1 LKGETVTKQ
10 KVFLKKGLLLS
21 AFAAAC
27 LVFCSNPTNQNLRW
41 AFNMELPISNSNFI
55 LGQQFKDLFGA
66 IDTIK
71 DFSMLGIND
80 TTVDGVYDT
89 APHSVAFSALHK
101 DTFSFQQKQDTMA
114 NKTFHVNIGPIPLS
128 SAGNI
133 NTTVPFGVAA
143 GNLPNGLGPI
153 TVSNTLALNKI
164 RQITFDVLP
173 ANAQLSVRL
182 TNNTGVAIDNL
193 TLSFPNILPSAP
205 GQTIATIPAGSFQDV
220 TINVAGQTIGSTV
233 QTQVIATLGAGTVSA
248 GASLGVQISLA
259 GTKASSVIV
268 LDSLVSLVD
277 TFTNNYQ
284 ISDSM
289 NIDYADIKY
298 GFFNYSINNST
309 GLKII
314 LSAIYQDLWIT
325 PACIANNVTHAGDLS
340 VFANLIDSSNYY
352 SGIITKVPAH
362 VLPHSNLDFGLQAI
376 SGSRI
381 LPTWIDTIS
390 ASRIDYF
397 VRTDDPVGN
406 WDTLTSADSMI
417 FTISSS
423 ALSFSYGAMQGT
435 LVKDYKKTSDTQT
448 VAVPFPFPNNDR
460 DSLRGKFNLSRVS
473 ANMNLK
479 MDLPDSAFLD
489 SLLVDFRILSPQFQN
504 TWVDTNVS
512 FGIIKK
518 DTAYNR
524 ILNIAKVVNNFPD
537 SLKILT
543 FVTIPKGTKIRAIND
558 QTNAIGIGSMTIK
571 SYADYKINAYFDWSV
586 ASLTTM
592 DLGADTFT
600 LDTGSIRIF
609 RKMENRTASFD
620 FTVFNQTNVFIRL
633 YALFAPDSARAFL
646 LQNDT
651 LFPTNTLN
659 AMVLTQGAAE
669 SQGYI
674 NLLGTSGVY
683 IPVRNDTAANST
695 ALDNSQLNTILNTK
709 KGAIR
714 WMLQFNP
721 NSANDS
727 LKNTDYINV
736 KSSFHFQGVNNMDS
750 LTHSF

>member
-1 LKGETVTKQ
+1 
-10 KVFLKKGLLLS
+10 
-21 AFAAAC
+21 
-27 LVFCSNPTNQNLRW
+27 
-41 AFNMELPISNSNFI
+41 
-55 LGQQFKDLFGA
+55 
-66 IDTIK
+66 
-71 DFSMLGIND
+71 
-80 TTVDGVYDT
+80 
-89 APHSVAFSALHK
+89 
-101 DTFSFQQKQDTMA
+101 
-114 NKTFHVNIGPIPLS
+114 
-128 SAGNI
+128 
-133 NTTVPFGVAA
+133 
-143 GNLPNGLGPI
+143 
-153 TVSNTLALNKI
+153 
-164 RQITFDVLP
+164 
-173 ANAQLSVRL
+173 L

>member
-1 LKGETVTKQ
+1 MTKQ

>member
-1 LKGETVTKQ
+1 LKGETVAKQ
-10 KVFLKKGLLLS
+10 KVFLKKGILLG
-21 AFAAAC
+21 AFACAL

-41 AFNMELPISNSNFI
+41 RTNIELPVSNSNFI
-55 LGQQFKDLFGA
+55 IGQQLKDLFHA

-114 NKTFHVNIGPIPLS
+114 NKIFHVNIGPIPLS

-133 NTTVPFGVAA
+133 NTTVPFGVPA

-153 TVSNTLALNKI
+153 TVSNTIALNKI
-164 RQITFDVLP
+164 RQVTFDALP
-173 ANAQLSVRL
+173 ANGLLSVRL
-182 TNNTGVAIDNL
+182 TNNTGVAINNL

-205 GQTIATIPAGSFQDV
+205 SKTVGTIPIGSFSDITIDVSGQTLGNTI
-220 TINVAGQTIGSTV
+220 
-233 QTQVIATLGAGTVSA
+233 QTQVIATLGQGTVSA

-268 LDSLVSLVD
+268 MDSLVSIVD
-277 TFTNNYQ
+277 TFTNYYQ

-314 LSAIYQDLWIT
+314 LSAIYHDLWIT
-325 PACIANNVTHAGDLS
+325 PACIANNVTHAADLS
-340 VFANLIDSSNYY
+340 VFASLIDSSNYY

-381 LPTWIDTIS
+381 LPTWLDTIS

-397 VRTDDPVGN
+397 VRTDDPVGQ
-406 WDTLTSADSMI
+406 WDTLSSADSMI

-489 SLLVDFRILSPQFQN
+489 SLSVDFRILSPQFQN

-524 ILNIAKVVNNFPD
+524 ILNVAKVVNNFPD

-558 QTNAIGIGSMTIK
+558 QTNAIGIGTMTIK

-600 LDTGSIRIF
+600 LDTASIRLF
-609 RKMENRTASFD
+609 RKMETKTASFD
-620 FTVFNQTNVFIRL
+620 FTVLNQTNVFIRL
-633 YALFAPDSARAFL
+633 YALFAPDSMRAL
-646 LQNDT
+646 RLENDT
-651 LFPTNTLN
+651 LFPTDSLN
-659 AMVLTQGAAE
+659 DMVLTPGLAE
-669 SQGYI
+669 SHGYI
-674 NLLGTSGVY
+674 NLLGTTGVY
-683 IPVRNDTAANST
+683 IPLRNKSF
-695 ALDNSQLNTILNTK
+695 DNSIALNNGQLNSILNTA

-721 NSANDS
+721 SSPSDS

-736 KSSFHFQGVNNMDS
+736 KSSFHFEGVNNMDS